1 MKILV
6 TGCTGFLGVPVVERL
21 LAHGARD
28 IRCFMRPGSKRE
40 RLEAILRR
48 YPDAKVE
55 RFVGSLGSP
64 ESAAEAV
71 DGCDVVYHLAAA
83 LSGAPADM
91 FLNTVVTT
99 RNLLD
104 GIRAK
109 ASARGGGPAKLVHVS
124 SFGVYGVAELPR
136 GALVNESTPLERH
149 PERRDPYSQAK
160 LRQEQLVWEYARR
173 YRIPTTVLRP
183 GVIYG
188 PGGGAFST
196 RVGLNLFGLFLHLGG
211 DNVLPITY
219 VDNCAEAIVVAGESP
234 AAVGEVY
241 NVVDDELVTASRWL
255 KLYRERVKRIPYVR
269 IPYPGLVVISELVTR
284 YHRWSKGQLPAVF
297 TRYKSATTW
306 GGNRFDNS
314 KLKGLGWRPIV
325 TTEDGLSRAFEDLRA
340 RAALAS

>member
-6 TGCTGFLGVPVVERL
+6 TGCSGFLGVPVVERL
-21 LAHGARD
+21 LSRGARD
-28 IRCFMRPGSKRE
+28 LRCFLRPGSKRD

-55 RFVGSLGSP
+55 RFVGSLGSA

-91 FLNTVVTT
+91 FLSTVVTT

-104 GIRAK
+104 GIQAK
-109 ASARGGGPAKLVHVS
+109 AGARGPARLVHCS

-136 GALVNESTPLERH
+136 GALVDESTPLEPH

-160 LRQEQLVWEYARR
+160 LRQEQLVWDYARR
-173 YRIPTTVLRP
+173 CEIPTTVLRP

-196 RVGLNLFGLFLHLGG
+196 RVGLNLFGLFLHLGR
-211 DNVLPITY
+211 DNLLPVTY
-219 VDNCAEAIVVAGESP
+219 VDNCAEAIVVAGH
-234 AAVGEVY
+234 AASATGEVY
-241 NVVDDELVTASRWL
+241 NVVDDDLVTASRWL
-255 KLYRERVKRIPYVR
+255 GLYREHVRPIRSVRVPYL
-269 IPYPGLVVISELVTR
+269 GLVALSEIVER

-297 TRYKSATTW
+297 TRYKSKTTW
-306 GGNRFDNS
+306 GGNRFDNA
-314 KLKGLGWRPIV
+314 KLKALGWRPLV
-325 TTEDGLSRAFEDLRA
+325 STEEGLARTFEDLRS
-340 RAALAS
+340 RPRLAG